1 MDMKPTLT
9 MSQKQM
15 LVMTP
20 KLQQAI
26 KILQM
31 PRLELS
37 QYITQQLTENP
48 VLEEID
54 ENIEEESEEEI
65 QSLEEE
71 LIDEIPESDVDLETG
86 LPETDSIIENDL
98 PEIDITKDDFGDIDW
113 KEYFEDREIE
123 NSEWEKPIEDDRR
136 DNSPAS
142 EESLQDHLLWQL
154 RMSDIT
160 EKEYEIGEAIIGE
173 INDDG
178 YLTEDINELAK
189 ELGYEIAEVEK
200 VLNIIQGFDPTGVG
214 ARDLRECLLIQ
225 LKQLNL
231 EGTIPYRIID
241 EGYLKELEANKYPQI
256 AKNLGVSIDLVKD
269 AVKIISSLEPKPGRQ
284 YSPVKNE
291 YIIPDVIV
299 EKVDGKYTVMMNDFG
314 PRLTI
319 SPYYKNILTSGEP
332 LQEDAKKYIQSQI
345 ESASWFL
352 ESLER
357 RRKTILKV
365 TEAIFDVQKDFLEK
379 GPQYLK
385 PLVLR
390 DVADAVGIHEGTV
403 SRVVN
408 NRYVQTPQ
416 GIFELKHFFSS
427 GISTKDGQMTSSTSV
442 KEMIKS
448 LIDSEDPKNPLSD
461 NEIEIILKKKG
472 LNIARRTIAKYRKE
486 LNIPSSSKRKQW

>member
-1 MDMKPTLT
+1 MKPTLT

-48 VLEEID
+48 VLEIEED
-54 ENIEEESEEEI
+54 IEEEPDEETE
-65 QSLEEE
+65 SSEEE
-71 LIDEIPESDVDLETG
+71 LIDEIPESDIDLETG
-86 LPETDSIIENDL
+86 LPETDSVIESDL

-123 NSEWEKPIEDDRR
+123 NSEWEEPIEDDRR

-189 ELGYEIAEVEK
+189 ELGYETSDVER

-256 AKNLGVSIDLVKD
+256 AKSLGVSIDLVKD

-291 YIIPDVIV
+291 YIIPDVII
-299 EKVDGKYTVMMNDFG
+299 EKVDGKYTVMMNDLG

-319 SPYYKNILTSGEP
+319 SPYYKNILTSGESLP
-332 LQEDAKKYIQSQI
+332 EDTKKYIQSQL

-365 TEAIFDVQKDFLEK
+365 TEAIFEVQKDFLEK

-442 KEMIKS
+442 KEMIKN

>member
-48 VLEEID
+48 VLEEIED
-54 ENIEEESEEEI
+54 IEEESEEETEN
-65 QSLEEE
+65 SEEE
-71 LIDEIPESDVDLETG
+71 IIDEIPELDVDLETG
-86 LPETDSIIENDL
+86 LPDADSTLESDL
-98 PEIDITKDDFGDIDW
+98 PEIDITNDDFGDIDW
-113 KEYFEDREIE
+113 KEYFEDRDIE
-123 NSEWEKPIEDDRR
+123 NSEWEEPIEDDRR

-178 YLTEDINELAK
+178 YLTEDVNELAK
-189 ELGYEIAEVEK
+189 ELGYEIVDVEK
-200 VLNIIQGFDPTGVG
+200 VLQIIQGFDPIGVG

-241 EGYLKELEANKYPQI
+241 EGYLRELEANKYPQI
-256 AKNLGVSIDLVKD
+256 AKSLGVSIDLVKD

-332 LQEDAKKYIQSQI
+332 LQEDTKKYIQSQL

-365 TEAIFDVQKDFLEK
+365 TEAIFEVQKDFLEK
-379 GPQYLK
+379 GPKYLK

-390 DVADAVGIHEGTV
+390 DVADAVGVHEGTV

-486 LNIPSSSKRKQW
+486 LKIPSSSKRKQW